1 MFPCQQD
8 IQGVLAKA
16 QEALTDSLANEN
28 ETIQELASRGMS
40 IVFELSSEDMKK
52 DLVNRLV
59 DALAGRSQLTRSI
72 KVNDGTQIFGG
83 SSSARE
89 NVKSKNAMT

>member
-1 MFPCQQD
+1 M
-8 IQGVLAKA
+8 LAKA

-40 IVFELSSEDMKK
+40 IVFELSSDNMKK

-72 KVNDGTQIFGG
+72 KVNDETQIFGG
-83 SSSARE
+83 SSSASE
-89 NVKSKNAMT
+89 NVKSKNTMT

>member
-1 MFPCQQD
+1 M
-8 IQGVLAKA
+8 LAKA

-40 IVFELSSEDMKK
+40 IVFELSSDNMKK

-72 KVNDGTQIFGG
+72 KVNDETQIFGG

-89 NVKSKNAMT
+89 NVKSKNTMT